1 MAEFKL
7 GRIRF
12 IWKGD
17 WVASTVYVK
26 DDIVRYGGSTFVCVI
41 GHTADSDFYT
51 DLDNVPARWNQL
63 SEGQQWQGNWTTST
77 YYKVNDIV
85 KYGGLLY
92 VCNEGHESAASLS
105 SGLEDDQSKWDLFAE
120 GIDWKG
126 IWTTNTRYK
135 INDLTR
141 YGGISYICNEEH
153 TSAATASL
161 GLEADQSKWDLYAET
176 FEWKN
181 NWSTSVR
188 YKRNDLVRYGGQT
201 YVCNDP
207 HTSAAT
213 VSLGLEADQSKWDYF
228 NQGLEYKQTWSPA
241 SVRYKANDIVK
252 YGAGLWICITHHTSS
267 ATFDLTKWE
276 QFVEALE
283 FENSWDPTTSYQQ
296 GDIVTYGGYVYVSKT
311 TNNIAQR
318 PTTNSDDWDVF
329 TTGFKFRG
337 DWGEDSSTMDYRV
350 GDIVR
355 QGGYTYVAIL
365 DNNNQQPPNPTFWS
379 RLNYGIRWRG
389 LWSDDTEYE
398 LGDAVRYGP
407 NSYICIQSHVSEGDL
422 DDSTV
427 ATNSP
432 PEDTLGIY
440 WNVLTTGNENEVMT
454 TTGDIVYYDG
464 AGPTRLPVGN
474 EGQTLTVTNG
484 IPDWKYWG
492 VVPSVYYVGLNG
504 TNGSVSEG
512 WGLTLDKPFRTIRYA
527 SELIEKGAKYPNV
540 TNLLTRNRA
549 FIQKEVT
556 GWISAQIAGS
566 IAPFVLGFTY
576 DSVKCERDIGYIV
589 DALAYDLS
597 HGGNSRSRAAALAY
611 VTSPGNFYIL
621 GQEQETAAAID
632 YALVVI
638 DAVISNSSPLTVYQ
652 GVVTQVVD
660 ATKTEEDGAQPII
673 DDLVEIITDAVLA
686 GVSTSIPA
694 ELKSNYTIFVKTGT
708 FNEVLPIAVPELT
721 AVVGD
726 ELRSTRIEPAPSV
739 IHSTDVP
746 VSLASL
752 TRIRDIVSNVIQ
764 NTPVVKSA
772 GNPLTQVTSR
782 PAGSGAAGTAAVND
796 LQNIIDYINF
806 YVNAVGSAPAIT
818 GTNTPTATQAF
829 YDAANVLEEN
839 KEFLAEEA
847 VAFANVTYTTT
858 CTATATG
865 TNLITCVST
874 SWMALNMAIRFTGT
888 TFGNILPNIT
898 YYVRSIPGGTTFT
911 VSLTRDGSA
920 VPLSNG
926 AGSMTVRVFYDQDAC
941 KNDIREYVD
950 ALKYD
955 LIYTGNYKSLWAA
968 EHYANAALGSTT
980 KNMFY
985 LRNGTGLRNCTVAG
999 LVGTLGT
1006 PNSYGTQRPT
1016 AGAYASLDPGWG
1028 PNDQRV
1034 WIATRSPY
1042 VQNVTTFGTAAI
1054 GMKVDGAL
1062 HAGGND
1068 SIVANDFTQVIS
1080 DGIGAWVTNL
1090 GRAELVS
1097 VFSYYAHIGYLAE
1110 NGGKVRATNGNSSYG
1125 AYGCVAEGVDS
1136 TETPVTAT
1144 VNNRNFEAE
1153 IGYVFTS
1160 GSQILGFEYLN
1171 AGQEYS
1177 SGTYTINGA
1186 GVNAATVGDEIRDN
1200 GVFQVRILD
1209 PGDSSIP
1216 GGADYVTATNN
1227 AQTGNAT
1234 QITIAATDT
1243 ADSTAYVGMRIVIVA
1258 GLGVG
1263 QYGYINT
1270 YNAGSK
1276 VATVLRDSTG
1286 TSGWDH
1292 IVPGTPI
1299 ASLLDVT
1306 TVYVI
1311 EPRLTFSAPGFT
1323 STARSLSSSLDWTEI
1338 AYTSGTVQYTN
1349 VLASGGAGAGAT
1361 FDITKTNG
1369 RYKVSINNRGAGY
1382 VNGNT
1387 LTIVGANLGGAT
1399 PTNNLTITVATT
1411 FTGGKITGIST
1422 SGTAMGGEFVAV
1434 ATGTNLTAI
1443 SANGTAWIAG
1453 GSLPASTTWTSVAGG
1468 VISGTTYFVAIASGG
1483 TQAASSVDDGATWA
1497 SRTLP
1502 ATATWSNVA
1511 YGNSRFIAVASGGT
1525 ANAISTNGTTWTS
1538 GGALP
1543 ASATWTAVAFGE
1555 GIWVAVA
1562 SGGTTAASSANNGTS
1577 WTARTLPSSG
1587 NWSSVAFGNNRFV
1600 AVASGGTAAAYSL
1613 DGITWTASTLPA
1625 TSNWSHVAYGQG
1637 LFFAVSTSGTQAA
1650 TSPDGVTWTSRTMSA
1665 SAGGYDSIVFG
1676 NPSDTSIWAA
1686 IGGGTTTVA
1695 SSVATGATAFA
1706 RAAVADG
1713 KIFQIRVLEP
1723 GSGYTSAPT
1732 MTITD
1737 PNNTVEAVTAR
1748 RLGNGVLAN
1757 PTFNNRG
1764 TGYVTASA
1772 EVTGDGFA
1780 DYFQTGSYV
1789 YVAGLNDVPVPGSNV
1804 QFSTITGVFYK
1815 LVTVTE
1821 LLGNGPYTARLQ
1833 LSPLMGAAEAPTHDE
1848 AVTIRIKYSQVR
1860 LTGHD
1865 FLDIGTGN
1873 FANTNYPGLP
1883 LIAPDKE
1890 KEVNEFGGGRVFFT
1904 STDQDGNFNV
1914 GDLFTVEQSTGVA
1927 TLNADAFS
1935 LAGLQ
1940 ELQLGSVALGGTGA
1954 TITEFSTDP
1963 TFAADSDS
1971 VIPTQRAIKAYISSQ
1986 IGGGGGSL
1994 NVNSLTAGIVFVSGD
2009 TITTTTN
2016 AQINVTAKM
2025 NFTGGIDGSPVAMS
2039 LFLHG

>member
-51 DLDNVPARWNQL
+51 DLNNVPARWNQL
-63 SEGQQWQGNWTTST
+63 SEGQQWKGNWTAST

-85 KYGGLLY
+85 KYGSILY
-92 VCNEGHESAASLS
+92 LCNEGHDSASNNTI
-105 SGLEDDQSKWDLFAE
+105 GLEGDQAKWDLFAE
-120 GIDWKG
+120 GFDWKG
-126 IWTTNTRYK
+126 VWTTSTRYK
-135 INDLTR
+135 VNDLVR
-141 YGGISYICNEEH
+141 YGGITYVCNQHH
-153 TSAATASL
+153 TSAATASV
-161 GLEADQSKWDLYAET
+161 GLEGDQSKWDLYAET
-176 FEWKN
+176 FEWKS

-188 YKRNDLVRYGGQT
+188 YKRNDIVRYGGQT

-213 VSLGLEADQSKWDYF
+213 AALGLENDQSKWDYF

-241 SVRYKANDIVK
+241 SVRYKVNDIVK
-252 YGAGLWICITHHTSS
+252 YGAGLWICVTHHTSS

-311 TNNIAQR
+311 TNNLAQQ

-329 TTGFKFRG
+329 TTGFNFRG
-337 DWGEDSSTMDYRV
+337 DWGEDSSAMDYRV

-398 LGDAVRYGP
+398 LGDAVKYGS
-407 NSYICIQSHVSEGDL
+407 NSYICIQGHVSEGDL
-422 DDSTV
+422 DDSTI

-432 PEDTLGIY
+432 PEDTLGVY
-440 WNVLTTGNENEVMT
+440 WNILASGNENEVMT
-454 TTGDIVYYDG
+454 TSGDLVYYSS
-464 AGPTRLPVGN
+464 GPTRLPIGT
-474 EGQTLTVTNG
+474 EGQVLTVNNSL
-484 IPDWKYWG
+484 PSWKYWG
-492 VVPSVYYVGLNG
+492 VVPSVYYVGPGGVNSS
-504 TNGSVSEG
+504 TTEG
-512 WGLTLDKPFRTIRYA
+512 WGLTLDKPFRSIRYA
-527 SELIEKGAKYPNV
+527 AELIEKGAKYPNV
-540 TNLLTRNRA
+540 TNLLSRNRA
-549 FIQKEVT
+549 FIQKEVIA
-556 GWISAQIAGS
+556 WINAQISGA
-566 IAPFVLGFTY
+566 IAPFVGFTY
-576 DSVKCERDIGYIV
+576 TAATWERDIGFLI
-589 DALAYDLS
+589 DALVYDLS
-597 HGGNSRSRAAALAY
+597 HGGNSSVRTFTINYINNAGDFYTVTDKTQVVAA
-611 VTSPGNFYIL
+611 VN
-621 GQEQETAAAID
+621 
-632 YALVVI
+632 YALSVI
-638 DAVISNSSPLTVYQ
+638 DAVVSNSAPLVVYQ
-652 GVVTQVVD
+652 GVVTRVAD
-660 ATKTEEDGAQPII
+660 ATKVEEDDAQSIL
-673 DDLVEIITDAVLA
+673 DDLVIIVTDGFTA
-686 GVSTSIPA
+686 GVTTNVPA
-694 ELKSNYTIFVKTGT
+694 ELKSNYTIFVKTGI
-708 FNEVLPIAVPELT
+708 FYEVLPIAVPELT

-739 IHSTDVP
+739 IHVTDVP

-752 TRIRDIVSNVIQ
+752 NRIRTIISNVIQ
-764 NTPVVKSA
+764 NTPVVKSV
-772 GNPLTQVTSR
+772 GNPLSQVTSR
-782 PAGSGAAGTAAVND
+782 PAGSGAAGTAAAND
-796 LQNIIDYINF
+796 LQAAIDYINF
-806 YVNAVGSAPAIT
+806 YVNAVGSAPVLT
-818 GTNTPTATQAF
+818 GTNTPVVTQAF
-829 YDAANVLEEN
+829 YDAVNVLEEN

-865 TNLITCVST
+865 TNLITCADT
-874 SWMALNMAIRFTGT
+874 SWMATDLAIRFTGT
-888 TFGNILPNIT
+888 TFGNISTGVT
-898 YYVRSIPGGTTFT
+898 YYVRTIPGGTTFT
-911 VSLTRDGSA
+911 VSLTRGGPAVSLINGS
-920 VPLSNG
+920 G
-926 AGSMTVRVFYDQDAC
+926 TMTVRVYYDQEAC

-955 LIYTGNYKSLWAA
+955 LVYTGNYKTLWAA
-968 EHYANAALGSTT
+968 EHYTNAALGSLT

-999 LVGTLGT
+999 LTGTLSA
-1006 PNSYGTQRPT
+1006 PNSYGTRRPS

-1028 PNDQRV
+1028 TTDERV
-1034 WIATRSPY
+1034 WIRTRSPY

-1080 DGIGAWVTNL
+1080 DGIGAWITNL

-1097 VFSYYAHIGYLAE
+1097 VFSYYAHVGYLAE
-1110 NGGKVRATNGNSSYG
+1110 NGGKVRATNGNNSYG
-1125 AYGCVAEGVDS
+1125 DYGSVAEGVDNS
-1136 TETPVTAT
+1136 ETPVTGT
-1144 VNNRNFEAE
+1144 VNNQNFEAE
-1153 IGYVFTS
+1153 IGYVYTN
-1160 GSQILGFEYLN
+1160 GSQILALEYTN

-1177 SGTYTINGA
+1177 SGTYTITGP
-1186 GVNAATVGDEIRDN
+1186 GLNAATEGDEIRDG
-1200 GVFQVRILD
+1200 GVFQVRLLD
-1209 PGDSSIP
+1209 PGDSTTP
-1216 GGADYVTATNN
+1216 GGDDYITASNN
-1227 AQTGNAT
+1227 AQGGTTT
-1234 QITIAATDT
+1234 QITLAATDV
-1243 ADSTAYVGMRIVIVA
+1243 ADSTAYVGMRILIVS

-1263 QYGYINT
+1263 QYGYVNT
-1270 YNAGSK
+1270 YNSGSK

-1286 TSGWDH
+1286 TAGWDH
-1292 IVPGTPI
+1292 IVPGTAIVP
-1299 ASLLDVT
+1299 ALDIT
-1306 TVYVI
+1306 SVYVI

-1323 STARSLSSSLDWTEI
+1323 STARTLSSSQNWTEL
-1338 AYTSGTVQYTN
+1338 AYTSGTVRYTN
-1349 VLASGGAGAGAT
+1349 VLASGGAGAGAS

-1369 RYKVSINNRGAGY
+1369 RYKVTINNRGSSY
-1382 VNGNT
+1382 VASNT
-1387 LTIVGANLGGAT
+1387 LTILGATLGGAT
-1399 PTNNLTITVATT
+1399 PANNLTITVTSV

-1422 SGTAMGGEFVAV
+1422 SGTAIGGEFVAV
-1434 ATGTNLTAI
+1434 ATGTNATAI
-1443 SANGTAWIAG
+1443 SANGTTWSAG
-1453 GSLPASTTWTSVAGG
+1453 GNLPASTTWSGIAAG
-1468 VISGTTYFVAIASGG
+1468 VISGVTYYVAIASGG
-1483 TQAASSVDDGATWA
+1483 TQAASSVDDGASWT

-1502 ATATWSNVA
+1502 ASVTWSNVA

-1525 ANAISTNGTTWTS
+1525 ANAVSTNGTTWVS

-1543 ASATWTAVAFGE
+1543 SSSTWSGVAYGE

-1562 SGGTTAASSANNGTS
+1562 SGGTVAASSANNGTS

-1587 NWSSVAFGNNRFV
+1587 NWSNVAYGNNRFV
-1600 AVASGGTAAAYSL
+1600 VVASGGTAAAYSL

-1637 LFFAVSTSGTQAA
+1637 LFFAVSTSGIQAA
-1650 TSPDGVTWTSRTMSA
+1650 TSPDGITWTSRTMSA

-1676 NPSDTSIWAA
+1676 NPSDVGVWAA
-1686 IGGGTTTVA
+1686 IGGGTTTIA
-1695 SSVATGATAFA
+1695 SSVATGATTFA

-1723 GSGYTSAPT
+1723 GSGYASSPT

-1737 PNNTVEAVTAR
+1737 PNNTVEAVTSR

-1757 PTFNNRG
+1757 PSFTNRG
-1764 TGYVTASA
+1764 TGYVTANA
-1772 EVTGDGFA
+1772 EVTGDGYA
-1780 DYFQTGSYV
+1780 DFFQTGSYV
-1789 YVAGLNDVPVPGSNV
+1789 YVQGLTAVPVPGSNV
-1804 QFSTITGVFYK
+1804 QFTSITGVYYK

-1821 LLGNGPYTARLQ
+1821 LLGNGPYSARLQ
-1833 LSPLMGAAEAPTHDE
+1833 LSPQIGSAEAPAHNE
-1848 AVTIRIKYSQVR
+1848 AVDIRIKYSQVR

-1873 FANTNYPGLP
+1873 FVNTNYPGTP
-1883 LIAPDKE
+1883 LIAPDKNR
-1890 KEVNEFGGGRVFFT
+1890 EVNEFGGGRVFFT

-1940 ELQLGSVALGGTGA
+1940 ELQLGSVALGGSSA

-1963 TFAADSDS
+1963 SFAADSDS
-1971 VIPTQRAIKAYISSQ
+1971 IIPTQRAIKAYITSQ
-1986 IGGGGGSL
+1986 IGGGGGAL
-1994 NVNSLTAGIVFVSGD
+1994 NVNSLTAGVILIAGQ

-2016 AQINVTAKM
+2016 VQINVTAKM

-2039 LFLHG
+2039 LFLQG

>member
-12 IWKGD
+12 IWKGG

-41 GHTADSDFYT
+41 GHTADSDFYV
-51 DLDNVPARWNQL
+51 DLNNVPARWNQL
-63 SEGQQWQGNWTTST
+63 SEGQQWKSNWTTST
-77 YYKVNDIV
+77 YYKVNDLV

-92 VCNEGHESAASLS
+92 ICNQGHPSAATEVL
-105 SGLEDDQSKWDLFAE
+105 GLEADQSKWDLFAE
-120 GIDWKG
+120 GVDWKNN
-126 IWTTNTRYK
+126 WATNFRYK
-135 INDLTR
+135 LNDLVK
-141 YGGISYICNEEH
+141 YGGLTYICNQGH
-153 TSAATASL
+153 SSAATATL

-176 FEWKN
+176 FEWKS
-181 NWSTSVR
+181 NWTTSFR
-188 YKRNDLVRYGGQT
+188 YKRNDVVRYGGQT
-201 YVCNDP
+201 YLCNEA

-213 VSLGLEADQSKWDYF
+213 AALGLEADQSKWDYL
-228 NQGLEYKQTWSPA
+228 NKGLEYKETWSPS
-241 SVRYKANDIVK
+241 SVRYKVNDIVK
-252 YGAGLWICITHHTSS
+252 YGAGLWICVDHHTSS
-267 ATFDLTKWE
+267 ATFDLTKWN

-296 GDIVTYGGYVYVSKT
+296 GDIVTYGGFVYVSKT
-311 TNNIAQR
+311 TNNLAQR
-318 PTTNSDDWDVF
+318 PTTNTDDWDVF

-337 DWGEDSSTMDYRV
+337 DWGEDSSNMDYRV

-355 QGGYTYVAIL
+355 LGGYTYVAIA

-389 LWSDDTEYE
+389 DWSDDTEYE
-398 LGDAVRYGP
+398 LGDAVKFGS
-407 NSYICIQSHVSEGDL
+407 NSYICVQGHISEGDF

-427 ATNSP
+427 PTNSP
-432 PEDTLGIY
+432 PEDTLGVY
-440 WNVLTTGNENEVMT
+440 WNLLASGNENEVMT

-464 AGPTRLPVGN
+464 AGPARLPVGT
-474 EGQTLTVTNG
+474 EGRVLAVTNG
-484 IPDWKYWG
+484 IPEWKYWG
-492 VVPSVYYVGLNG
+492 VVPSVYYVGPSG
-504 TNGSVSEG
+504 TNGSVTDG
-512 WGLTLDKPFRTIRYA
+512 WGLTLDKPFRSIRYA
-527 SELIEKGAKYPNV
+527 AELIEKGAKYPNV

-549 FIQKEVT
+549 FVQKEVIA
-556 GWISAQIAGS
+556 WINAQIAGAIS
-566 IAPFVLGFTY
+566 PFAGFSYTAATW
-576 DSVKCERDIGYIV
+576 ERDIGFFI

-597 HGGNSRSRAAALAY
+597 HGGNSFVRTFTINNINNAGDFYTVTDKNQVVAA
-611 VTSPGNFYIL
+611 VN
-621 GQEQETAAAID
+621 
-632 YALVVI
+632 YALTVI
-638 DAVISNSSPLTVYQ
+638 DAVVSNSAPLVVYQ
-652 GVVTQVVD
+652 GTVTRVSD
-660 ATKTEEDGAQPII
+660 LTKVEEDDAQLILN
-673 DDLVEIITDAVLA
+673 DL
-686 GVSTSIPA
+686 TSITTTAFTAGSTTGVPV

-708 FNEVLPIAVPELT
+708 YYEVLPIAVPELT

-752 TRIRDIVSNVIQ
+752 TRIRNIVSNVIQ
-764 NTPVVKSA
+764 NTPIVKSV

-806 YVNAVGSAPAIT
+806 YVNAVGSAPAIA
-818 GTNTPTATQAF
+818 GSNAPTVTQAF

-865 TNLITCVST
+865 TNLITCAST

-888 TFGNILPNIT
+888 TFGGILTGTT
-898 YYVRSIPGGTTFT
+898 YYVSSIPGGTTFT
-911 VSLTRDGSA
+911 VSLTRSGSA
-920 VPLSNG
+920 VPLSN
-926 AGSMTVRVFYDQDAC
+926 ASGSMTVRVFYDQDAC

-968 EHYANAALGSTT
+968 EHYANAALSSIT

-999 LVGTLGT
+999 LTGVLSA
-1006 PNSYGTQRPT
+1006 PNSYGTRRPT

-1028 PNDQRV
+1028 TADERV
-1034 WIATRSPY
+1034 WIRTRSPY

-1080 DGIGAWVTNL
+1080 DGIGAWITNL

-1097 VFSYYAHIGYLAE
+1097 VFSYYAHIGYLADE
-1110 NGGKVRATNGNSSYG
+1110 GGKIRATNGNNSYG
-1125 AYGCVAEGVDS
+1125 DYGSVAEGVDG
-1136 TETPVTAT
+1136 TETPVTGT
-1144 VNNRNFEAE
+1144 VNNRSFEAE
-1153 IGYVFTS
+1153 IGYVYTN
-1160 GSQILGFEYLN
+1160 GSQILALEYLN

-1177 SGTYTINGA
+1177 LGTYTISGA
-1186 GVNAATVGDEIRDN
+1186 GINVSTTGDEIRDG
-1200 GVFQVRILD
+1200 GVSQIRILD

-1216 GGADYVTATNN
+1216 GGANYLTATNT
-1227 AQTGNAT
+1227 AQGGTTT
-1234 QITIAATDT
+1234 QITLAATDV
-1243 ADSTAYVGMRIVIVA
+1243 ADSTAYVGMRVLIVS

-1263 QYGYINT
+1263 QYGYVNT
-1270 YNAGSK
+1270 YNSGSK

-1286 TSGWDH
+1286 TAGWDH
-1292 IVPGTPI
+1292 IVPGTAIVP
-1299 ASLLDVT
+1299 ALDIT
-1306 TVYVI
+1306 SVYVI

-1361 FDITKTNG
+1361 FNITKTNG

-1387 LTIVGANLGGAT
+1387 LTIAGASLGGAT

-1422 SGTAMGGEFVAV
+1422 SGTALGGDFVAV

-1443 SANGTAWIAG
+1443 SANGTTWIAG

-1483 TQAASSVDDGATWA
+1483 TQAASSVDDGATWT

-1525 ANAISTNGTTWTS
+1525 VNAISTNGTTWTS

-1543 ASATWTAVAFGE
+1543 ATATWTSVAFGE
-1555 GIWVAVA
+1555 GVWVAVA
-1562 SGGTTAASSANNGTS
+1562 SGGTAAASSANNGTS

-1650 TSPDGVTWTSRTMSA
+1650 TSPDGVVWTTRTMSA

-1676 NPSDTSIWAA
+1676 NPSDTGVWAA

-1695 SSVATGATAFA
+1695 SSVATGATTFA

-1737 PNNTVEAVTAR
+1737 PNNTIEAVTSR

-1772 EVTGDGFA
+1772 EVIGDGFA

-1789 YVAGLNDVPVPGSNV
+1789 YVQGLTAVPIPGSNV
-1804 QFSTITGVFYK
+1804 QFTSITGVFYK
-1815 LVTVTE
+1815 LVSVTE
-1821 LLGNGPYTARLQ
+1821 LLGDGPYTARLQ
-1833 LSPLMGAAEAPTHDE
+1833 LSPLMGAAEAPSHDE
-1848 AVTIRIKYSQVR
+1848 PVTIRIKYSQVR

-1873 FANTNYPGLP
+1873 FTNTNYPGTP
-1883 LIAPDKE
+1883 LIPPNKDR
-1890 KEVNEFGGGRVFFT
+1890 EVNEFGGGRVFFT

-1940 ELQLGSVALGGTGA
+1940 ELQLGSVALGGSGA
-1954 TITEFSTDP
+1954 VITEFSTDP
-1963 TFAADSDS
+1963 TFAADSDT
-1971 VIPTQRAIKAYISSQ
+1971 VVPTQRAIKAYITSQ
-1986 IGGGGGSL
+1986 IGGGGGAL
-1994 NVNSLTAGIVFVSGD
+1994 NVNSLTAGVIFVAGQ

-2016 AQINVTAKM
+2016 VQINVNAKM

-2039 LFLHG
+2039 LFLQG